1 VLYAVSSCLSNE
13 LAPTMCIVGI
23 YFDCIRLLRII
34 YMVHVE
40 IYNNLIAAIY
50 FKYIQNVQI
59 YYRIS
64 R

>member
-1 VLYAVSSCLSNE
+1 
-13 LAPTMCIVGI
+13 
-23 YFDCIRLLRII
+23 
-34 YMVHVE
+34 MVHVE